1 MVNKEKVILMTKLAA
16 YEQGEGKRVVPIASY
31 FRTDYISSQ
40 LLRSFLAG
48 TFAFAVIV
56 GIMIFYN
63 FEFIMQDIYNTDLL
77 GFAKKVGTIY
87 LICMGIYLILSY
99 ILAVY
104 RYKRARNSLRGYYAD
119 LKRLN
124 NFYE

>member
-1 MVNKEKVILMTKLAA
+1 MVNKEKVILMTKLAS
-16 YEQGEGKRVVPIASY
+16 YEQGEGKKVVPIANY

-48 TFAFAVIV
+48 TFAFIVIV
-56 GIMIFYN
+56 GVMIFYN

-77 GFAKKVGTIY
+77 AFAKKVGTIY
-87 LICMGIYLILSY
+87 GVCMGVYLLLSY
-99 ILAVY
+99 IMAAY
-104 RYKRARNSLRGYYAD
+104 RYSRARSSLKGYYAD

-124 NFYE
+124 KFYE